1 MAEWRNP
8 DFDPYSLNLFNR
20 PKGFGQPQG
29 GGYDALMRLLP
40 YLGAGLM
47 QAGGPHRFQDLGARS
62 QAIPRALMGYQ
73 ASERQRTQDAELKRL
88 RDAQIELLQGK
99 IRKGAAETTALT
111 EYNAMTPPASPYG
124 ATQARSP
131 ENQQIA
137 QAAFNYG
144 QPAGLMGNQPP
155 PGLGSQAFAAGAL
168 ARPAPQGYVPP
179 TKEQIAYSRAGVR
192 AGYTQEVADRRA
204 GIVSPIDQSR
214 IATMRRNAELHP
226 GKVAAQSFA
235 ANRESRAAAA
245 QPHILSGYA
254 REEELHPGRLTAQAE
269 ARVEAERKRMKF
281 PYELRGLGTKALSDE
296 EKLRQAKIMNPLE
309 ARRAGQVFDWTEE
322 QRRFAANRDMRAGWE
337 DDRASKRMV
346 YAADRNKRV
355 RQLLDFAV
363 YKEAREKGASVRAA
377 ELHSLN
383 VAKMHRAANKQTPLQ
398 EKIDLYKT
406 LTNEDGTA
414 VTSAQAAKL
423 ALGVITPLS
432 NQISG
437 RIELVDT
444 LTRKAASAQYPADFN
459 PEEIARYKRMSER
472 GMTLWEMREGVT
484 GLWASAKE
492 FWADTIGQ
500 IPGVPVDA
508 ETVTRRTMYE
518 AANEDLI
525 NASRRNARYT
535 EVEANRL
542 GKIAK
547 IDPSAFRS
555 QQTLE
560 ARMRMV
566 DLNLTRR
573 LMNEIRTSRDPNTN
587 AVKARK
593 AADAATT
600 IENFLRWLGVPPRG
614 AGATQGGNRPLL
626 GKPSADIG
634 RGLLK

>member
-1 MAEWRNP
+1 
-8 DFDPYSLNLFNR
+8 
-20 PKGFGQPQG
+20 
-29 GGYDALMRLLP
+29 
-40 YLGAGLM
+40 
-47 QAGGPHRFQDLGARS
+47 
-62 QAIPRALMGYQ
+62 
-73 ASERQRTQDAELKRL
+73 
-88 RDAQIELLQGK
+88 
-99 IRKGAAETTALT
+99 
-111 EYNAMTPPASPYG
+111 
-124 ATQARSP
+124 
-131 ENQQIA
+131 
-137 QAAFNYG
+137 
-144 QPAGLMGNQPP
+144 
-155 PGLGSQAFAAGAL
+155 
-168 ARPAPQGYVPP
+168 
-179 TKEQIAYSRAGVR
+179 
-192 AGYTQEVADRRA
+192 
-204 GIVSPIDQSR
+204 
-214 IATMRRNAELHP
+214 
-226 GKVAAQSFA
+226 
-235 ANRESRAAAA
+235 
-245 QPHILSGYA
+245 
-254 REEELHPGRLTAQAE
+254 
-269 ARVEAERKRMKF
+269 
-281 PYELRGLGTKALSDE
+281 
-296 EKLRQAKIMNPLE
+296 
-309 ARRAGQVFDWTEE
+309 
-322 QRRFAANRDMRAGWE
+322 
-337 DDRASKRMV
+337 MV